1 MAIVVNESGD
11 LLTTMFVDVASWPAN
26 DAANAVANGSAD
38 VAAKGGGELA
48 GGYLMNSTD
57 LSMSGCM

>member
-1 MAIVVNESGD
+1 MTIVVNESGD

-38 VAAKGGGELA
+38 VAAKGAANWRAVIL
-48 GGYLMNSTD
+48 
-57 LSMSGCM
+57 

>member
-26 DAANAVANGSAD
+26 DVANAVANGSAD
-38 VAAKGGGELA
+38 VSAKGRLTGGR
-48 GGYLMNSTD
+48 
-57 LSMSGCM
+57 LSDEFH